1 MSDTHSPLVSV
12 LVPIC
17 NVEKYLEQCLESAR
31 TQTLEDI
38 EVICIND
45 GSTDGSLGIINSFVE
60 KDPRFKVIDKPN
72 SGYGDSMN
80 KGLEAATG
88 KYIAILESDDF
99 LDPEA
104 LEYMYGEA
112 ERQRLDVLKCNF
124 WLYWSEPDPSRSNRH
139 NLYFPLASA
148 ELIEMG
154 PHAPIDYPS
163 IFWAKPS
170 IWSAL
175 YSKDF
180 LDKNDIRFLPTPGA
194 SYPDSSF
201 TFKVLACAKRL
212 AFSGRAFL
220 HYRPDNENSSVN
232 SKGKVYCVCDEH
244 AEIARF
250 LDEVRPDLKQ
260 ALGPVR
266 AHTKFLNYRW
276 NYDRLGDQLKGEFLD
291 RFRDEMR
298 QEIASGEI
306 ASGYLD
312 GSIWDDEQTRGFLYF
327 EPWEIE
333 EIQEIVEDPKFYA
346 VHRACEKSSGKK
358 ETIKRYWA
366 AGGASYVSR
375 VLTSKFSR

>member
-1 MSDTHSPLVSV
+1 M
-12 LVPIC
+12 
-17 NVEKYLEQCLESAR
+17 
-31 TQTLEDI
+31 
-38 EVICIND
+38 
-45 GSTDGSLGIINSFVE
+45 
-60 KDPRFKVIDKPN
+60 
-72 SGYGDSMN
+72 
-80 KGLEAATG
+80 
-88 KYIAILESDDF
+88 
-99 LDPEA
+99 
-104 LEYMYGEA
+104 
-112 ERQRLDVLKCNF
+112 
-124 WLYWSEPDPSRSNRH
+124 
-139 NLYFPLASA
+139 
-148 ELIEMG
+148 
-154 PHAPIDYPS
+154 
-163 IFWAKPS
+163 
-170 IWSAL
+170 
-175 YSKDF
+175 
-180 LDKNDIRFLPTPGA
+180 
-194 SYPDSSF
+194 
-201 TFKVLACAKRL
+201 LACAKRL

-220 HYRPDNENSSVN
+220 HYRQDNENSSVN

-266 AHTKFLNYRW
+266 AHTKFLNYRC